1 MGEMAMDYNRYKD
14 ETSLN
19 FDVLKE
25 IGSIGTGNAATAL
38 STVLGRKIS
47 MTLPEVKLV
56 EFNKAI
62 YELGGPEKIV
72 AAVLV
77 EFSGEVH
84 GVMLFLQ
91 NLKFINVVME
101 GLLERHIDDLRD
113 ITEMEVSA
121 LTEVGNIII
130 SSYVNALSSLTGI
143 TMNLSVPSVSINM
156 LGGIMNVPIA
166 MYGYTMD
173 KLLTINGTFECDGEE
188 VYSRLLMLPNEES
201 LDYIMQKLGV
211 AN

>member
-1 MGEMAMDYNRYKD
+1 MDFKRYED
-14 ETSLN
+14 EKSLD

-38 STVLGRKIS
+38 STVLGKKIT
-47 MTLPEVKLV
+47 MTVPEVKLV

-77 EFSGEVH
+77 ELSGEVQ
-84 GVMLFLQ
+84 GLMLFLQ
-91 NLKFINVVME
+91 NLKFINTVLG
-101 GLLERHIDDLRD
+101 GLLNDHIEDLSQID
-113 ITEMEVSA
+113 AMETSA

-130 SSYVNALSSLTGI
+130 SSYINAMSSLTGI
-143 TMNLSVPSVSINM
+143 TMNLSVPSVAINM
-156 LGGIMNVPIA
+156 LGGIMDVPIA

-173 KLLTINGTFECDGEE
+173 HLMTINGTFLCDGEE
-188 VYSRLLMLPNEES
+188 VYSKLLLLPTEES
-201 LDYIMQKLGV
+201 LDHIMSKLGV
-211 AN
+211 AGH